1 MIEIIQNI
9 IDLLTQTPTL
19 YVDGVVCEV
28 HSAWVG
34 AALSA
39 IFSIAGAGMSA
50 NASASAAKKQKRA
63 AQKNYN
69 MLMENAE
76 MSKLTLGE
84 QMDMYEKDMD
94 SYRSSMI
101 QRYGLAG
108 GLREE
113 TAGLREIQ
121 NYKFDTK
128 EIDTGVD
135 LEKEYADEKNKFL
148 DDKVAAWKKERDE
161 YNNMSS
167 LEKRQYENQHIRIE
181 RNYDDNDKDKY
192 INTSDALKFA
202 DERALREYYSNE
214 YDKKYDNADER
225 AKLAKKKTDEL
236 GEALRNYEGK
246 QTNWMT
252 KAKDSAILNLQ
263 TSVTNMQRD
272 INNAYKA
279 GMIDYWQQRKNA
291 QNVLDTGA
299 FQAAQYSTQAQTT
312 LANGFLSAIQYG
324 AQAYS
329 QYKSGR

>member
-9 IDLLTQTPTL
+9 IDSLTQTPVL
-19 YVDGVVCEV
+19 YVDGVACETQC
-28 HSAWVG
+28 AWIG

-39 IFSIAGAGMSA
+39 VFSIAGAGMSA
-50 NASASAAKKQKRA
+50 NASAKA
-63 AQKNYN
+63 AQKQMKAARKNYN

-76 MSKLTLGE
+76 MSKLTLNE

-135 LEKEYADEKNKFL
+135 LEKEYNKEKNKFL
-148 DDKVAAWKKERDE
+148 DDKVNAWKSEKAEYDSMSVAEKSRYEKEHQYVIRD
-161 YNNMSS
+161 
-167 LEKRQYENQHIRIE
+167 K
-181 RNYDDNDKDKY
+181 DDNEKDKY
-192 INTSDALKFA
+192 VNNSDALKFA
-202 DERALREYYSNE
+202 DEKTLREYYSNE
-214 YDKKYDNADER
+214 YDKKYDKASER
-225 AKLAKKKTDEL
+225 EKLAKEQTDKL

-252 KAKDSAILNLQ
+252 KAKDSSILNLQ

-299 FQAAQYSTQAQTT
+299 FQAAGYSTQAQTT
-312 LANGFLSAIQYG
+312 LANGFMQAIQYG